1 MFTIALFIII
11 GNINQRVYKQIM
23 EYFYNEIWLT
33 NQKAQ
38 ILDACWMDESK
49 IIVQHKKS
57 NRNEYILYDFIS
69 MKFKSRQN

>member
-1 MFTIALFIII
+1 
-11 GNINQRVYKQIM
+11 M

-38 ILDACWMDESK
+38 ILDACSMDESK
-49 IIVQHKKS
+49 VIAQHKKS
-57 NRNEYILYDFIS
+57 NTNEYVLYDFIS